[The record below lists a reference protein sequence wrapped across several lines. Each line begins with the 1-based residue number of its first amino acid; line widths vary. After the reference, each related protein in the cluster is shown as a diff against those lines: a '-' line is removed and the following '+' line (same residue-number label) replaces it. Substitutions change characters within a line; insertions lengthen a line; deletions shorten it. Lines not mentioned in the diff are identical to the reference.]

1 MSKISYWII
10 FIGMI
15 IGSGVGGVMFYIA
28 WDHNPQMVFTMNPED
43 TVYIFLTW
51 MALVSFPFTFIAIV
65 LETAMRFRKK
75 ISK

>member
-1 MSKISYWII
+1 
-10 FIGMI
+10 
-15 IGSGVGGVMFYIA
+15 MFYIA